1 MNNGSM
7 VNITLPDN
15 SIKAFESY
23 PTGMD
28 VAISISEGFARNC
41 VAMEIDGKRLDLNQ
55 KIKED
60 CSLQLITTKD
70 KKALE
75 ILRHSAA
82 HVMAEAVQNLYPDA
96 LLTIG
101 PVVEDGFYYDIDM
114 KPVSEEDFPAIEAE
128 MNNIIKAKK
137 TFERKVV
144 TTEQA
149 LEIFKGNPY
158 KTELINELTNSQAG
172 QKISPNREQN
182 TNQNIEHNANNNRY
196 HELSLYQ
203 QGGFTDL
210 CRGPHIPNTGMIK
223 GIKLMKTSGAYWRA
237 DQSKAQLQR
246 LYGTAFF
253 DKKDLN
259 AYLHLIEEAKKRDH
273 RKIGTKLD
281 LYSFHQEAA
290 GMPFFHAK
298 GMEMWNV
305 LLEYWREEHK
315 RAGYVETK
323 TPVMLSRH
331 LWEQSGHWE
340 NYRENMYTSV
350 VDEEE
355 YAIKPMNCPGGMILY
370 KTGSYSY
377 RDLPLRAGEIGL
389 VHRHEKSG
397 ALSGLFRVRAFHQDD
412 AHIFMTP
419 EQIEGEILG
428 VLQLVNRIY
437 SRFGL
442 GFHLEL
448 STRPKKSI
456 GSDAQ
461 WEAATN
467 GLKNAMNK
475 YGKDYVINEGDGAF
489 YGPKID
495 IHIKDALGRTWQCG
509 TVQLDMALPERFD
522 LWYKGA
528 DNEKHRPIMIHRVIY
543 GSIERFFG
551 ILVEHFAGKF
561 PLWLAPVQAVIL
573 PINDEL
579 SPYAHAVSSQM
590 SEHGIRCEV
599 DTRTESLKKKI
610 RDAQVNYTPL
620 IITIGDKERESLTLS
635 VRTLDGNVTM
645 GMTLDG
651 FIKPVVKHIKNRLLE
666 DIVL

>member
-1 MNNGSM
+1 MI
-7 VNITLPDN
+7 NITLPDK

-28 VAISISEGFARNC
+28 VARSISEGFAKNC
-41 VAMEIDGKRLDLNQ
+41 VAMEINGKMIDLSLE
-55 KIKED
+55 IKED
-60 CSLQLITTKD
+60 CSLKFITTKD
-70 KKALE
+70 KEALE

-96 LLTIG
+96 ALTIG

-114 KPVSEEDFPAIEAE
+114 KPISEEDFPAIEDE
-128 MNNIIKAKK
+128 INKIIKAKK
-137 TFERKVV
+137 TFERRVV
-144 TTEQA
+144 TAQEA
-149 LEIFKGNPY
+149 LEIFKNNPY
-158 KTELINELTNSQAG
+158 KTELIQELAAQTA
-172 QKISPNREQN
+172 EQ
-182 TNQNIEHNANNNRY
+182 
-196 HELSLYQ
+196 ELSLYQ

-237 DQSKAQLQR
+237 DQSNAQLQR

-298 GMEMWNV
+298 GMAMWNV
-305 LLEYWREEHK
+305 LLDYWREEHK

-355 YAIKPMNCPGGMILY
+355 YAIKPMNCPGGMLLY

-419 EQIEGEILG
+419 DQIEGEILG

-456 GSDAQ
+456 GSDQQ
-461 WEAATN
+461 WEEATN
-467 GLKNAMNK
+467 GLKNALNK
-475 YGKDYVINEGDGAF
+475 YGKEYLINEGDGAF

-522 LWYKGA
+522 LSYKGT

-573 PINDEL
+573 PINDDL
-579 SPYAHAVSSQM
+579 APYAHSVSSEL

-620 IITIGDKERESLTLS
+620 IITIGDKERESSTLS
-635 VRTLDGNVTM
+635 VRTLDGNVKM
-645 GMTLDG
+645 GMTMES
-651 FIKPVVKHIKNRLLE
+651 FINIVVPHVKNRVLE
-666 DIVL
+666 DISL